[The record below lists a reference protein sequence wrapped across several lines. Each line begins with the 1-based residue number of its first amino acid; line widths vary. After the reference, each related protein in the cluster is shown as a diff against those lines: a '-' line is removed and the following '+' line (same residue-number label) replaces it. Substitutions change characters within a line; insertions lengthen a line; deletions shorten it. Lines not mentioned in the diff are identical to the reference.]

1 MKPIL
6 LILLTCFSV
15 NVFAQVS
22 DDCTI
27 DFHTL
32 GPVIRPD
39 NPFFTDHTFDNE
51 HKLETARLDEY
62 HTLTISQSACIR
74 HHMTLTLLLDPKV
87 MTNAT
92 AENFW
97 TMETLVMLK
106 RVFFENPEYLSYKK
120 EFETHFVQQ
129 FIQYGTEREI
139 NFPVNERSFICN
151 FFQGPWGGKIEL
163 QIIRFQIT
171 GQIKRPGIP
180 REKDDGWFVGK

>member
-1 MKPIL
+1 MKWTL
-6 LILLTCFSV
+6 LLLLLLPAYGWSQT
-15 NVFAQVS
+15 NG
-22 DDCTI
+22 DCTI
-27 DFHTL
+27 DERLL

-39 NPFFTDHTFDNE
+39 NPFFTDHTFDSDT
-51 HKLETARLDEY
+51 KMETARLDEH

-74 HHMTLTLLLDPKV
+74 HHMTLTLLLDPKA
-87 MTNAT
+87 MTNS
-92 AENFW
+92 AEDTFW

-106 RVFFENPEYLSYKK
+106 RVFFDNPEYLSYKK
-120 EFETHFVQQ
+120 EFETHFVEQ

-151 FFQGPWGGKIEL
+151 FLQGPWGGKIEL

-171 GQIKRPGIP
+171 GQIKKPGIP